1 MIFAPVISRRTA
13 FGLPRATD
21 AAMQRF
27 MQHTLQSASA
37 SASDFTVTSDDKG
50 IALEL
55 DVPGLSREQLQI
67 RIEGR
72 QVHLASVEGAPR
84 TVRRSWELAE
94 DIDASASSA
103 RLENGVLTLRLARQ
117 APADKSVQ
125 LAIG

>member
-27 MQHTLQSASA
+27 MQHTLQSA